1 MAVDTELSTREEE
14 LIARHIEPDPH
25 KPERAEARV
34 VGSGVHVWAL
44 IPHLQAENGDLEAAA
59 AHYDLTTEQVEAA
72 AAYYRRNQSVIDA
85 RIEANAE

>member
-1 MAVDTELSTREEE
+1 MAVDIKLSTREDQ
-14 LIARHIEPDPH
+14 LIARHIEPDAH

-72 AAYYRRNQSVIDA
+72 AAYYHRHQSAIDA
-85 RIEANAE
+85 RIEANAL